1 MKVVD
6 LVLEQYRYLDRLI
19 ERFRNS
25 TGLKCLRG
33 CSYCCRNWPVEA
45 TVLEVLP
52 LAEEIYA
59 RGEEASVLGLIEE
72 KQASGDETCV
82 ILLPESDEKVAGYC
96 AYYKWRPLMCR
107 LFGFAARKNKHGELE
122 FCGCKLI
129 RESDPSSIKRAEMAL
144 RGNLRPP
151 VYQDAF
157 IQISTIDLS
166 KGYRRLPINQAIKE
180 AIEHLYWIR
189 PPGYQRKKAWGY

>member
-107 LFGFAARKNKHGELE
+107 LFGFAARKK
-122 FCGCKLI
+122 K
-129 RESDPSSIKRAEMAL
+129 
-144 RGNLRPP
+144 
-151 VYQDAF
+151 
-157 IQISTIDLS
+157 
-166 KGYRRLPINQAIKE
+166 INQAIKE

-189 PPGYQRKKAWGY
+189 PPGYQRKRASGY